1 MILKIKELRG
11 RGRRLRDVDAALN
24 AEGFYLPWDAK
35 KVNAFFRY
43 AKKGKNTVIWR
54 DKEGNVV
61 SIIFMME
68 NLKDD
73 IYDSTMSVYEAD
85 FFTID
90 VVSRSIKKF
99 LHDKTNDA
107 S

>member
-35 KVNAFFRY
+35 KVDAFFRY

-61 SIIFMME
+61 NIIFIME
-68 NLKDD
+68 TLKAD
-73 IYDSTMSVYEAD
+73 IYESTMSIYEAD
-85 FFTID
+85 YFTID
-90 VVSRSIKKF
+90 VVSRSIREF
-99 LHDKTNDA
+99 LHDKKK
-107 S
+107 